1 MHAEYEPMEEFLGRL
16 LCWIGFHDFLVVGA
30 DFSFGQ
36 GGEVETVEC
45 RRCGYRMTRHGG
57 E

>member
-1 MHAEYEPMEEFLGRL
+1 MYAEYEPMEELLGRI
-16 LCWIGFHDFLVVGA
+16 LCWIGFHDFRVIDA
-30 DFSFGQ
+30 SFSFGQ

-45 RRCGYRMTRHGG
+45 RRCGYRLTRHGG

>member
-1 MHAEYEPMEEFLGRL
+1 MEELLGRI
-16 LCWIGFHDFLVVGA
+16 LCWIGFHDFHVIGA

-45 RRCGYRMTRHGG
+45 RRCGYWMTRRGG